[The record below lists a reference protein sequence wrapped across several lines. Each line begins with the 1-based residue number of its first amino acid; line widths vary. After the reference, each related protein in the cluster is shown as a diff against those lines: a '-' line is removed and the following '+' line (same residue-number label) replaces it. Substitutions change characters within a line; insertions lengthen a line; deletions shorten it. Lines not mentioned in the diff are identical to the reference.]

1 MALSLLRNTDV
12 KKTLTPRIKIT
23 FKKRVFYQKN
33 KNVKKRVFYQKI
45 KNHKKR
51 CWQINQINQTK

>member
-33 KNVKKRVFYQKI
+33 KNVKKCVFYQKI
-45 KNHKKR
+45 KNVKKR
-51 CWQINQINQTK
+51 